1 MKLTKGLCLI
11 FVIVLL
17 CSLVGGCMHFVIR
30 TEPAPVRVVTHIDI
44 TYENGTIQTQ
54 RHYEDAG
61 KMKQVLNYLRL
72 IDPYGRPAVDPEIVG
87 GSHFHIELAYSDG
100 SSKVSLRST
109 KDVSSS
115 DICAVFGGGGHAMAA
130 GCTIFGEP
138 EKARDMLLNVIEEVW
153 K

>member
-1 MKLTKGLCLI
+1 MLKNSGATEDDLDDLAGLAGRAEGT
-11 FVIVLL
+11 LL
-17 CSLVGGCMHFVIR
+17 NITIR
-30 TEPAPVRVVTHIDI
+30 EQA
-44 TYENGTIQTQ
+44 
-54 RHYEDAG
+54 
-61 KMKQVLNYLRL
+61 
-72 IDPYGRPAVDPEIVG
+72 
-87 GSHFHIELAYSDG
+87 DG